1 MRKRFILYKINQVPA
16 GGDAIS
22 YLREVKQGK
31 LYFTSLKRDARRF
44 SITKAIYYSFR
55 FSLSTLPE
63 RLA

>member
-1 MRKRFILYKINQVPA
+1 MRKRFILYKIIQVPA

-22 YLREVKQGK
+22 YLREIKYGMP
-31 LYFTSLKRDARRF
+31 YFTTLKRDATRF
-44 SITKAIYYSFR
+44 SFVKAIYYSLR